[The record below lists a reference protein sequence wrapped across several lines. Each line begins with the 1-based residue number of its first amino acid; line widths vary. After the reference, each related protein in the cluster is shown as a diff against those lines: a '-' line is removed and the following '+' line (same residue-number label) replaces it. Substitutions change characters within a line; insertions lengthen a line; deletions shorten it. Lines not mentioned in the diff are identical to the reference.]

1 MKRHSSIGW
10 AVLLLAGG
18 FAGTLH
24 ADIMVHDAKA
34 NIIYQYSNGVMYE
47 GRAGNNKKLFKYDA
61 QRKEIWSLDGKK
73 LAFWNSCFQ

>member
-1 MKRHSSIGW
+1 
-10 AVLLLAGG
+10 
-18 FAGTLH
+18 
-24 ADIMVHDAKA
+24 MVRDAKA

-61 QRKEIWSLDGKK
+61 QHKEIWSLDGK